1 MYFDLSREK
10 DIKMDREKL
19 ESKTIDITTTNEV
32 EGKVEA
38 VFSVFNEID
47 SDGDVVMPNSIKSGY
62 GESGVAMVWAND

>member
-47 SDGDVVMPNSIKSGY
+47 SDGDVVMPNSIKSG
-62 GESGVAMVWAND
+62 

>member
-47 SDGDVVMPNSIKSGY
+47 SDGECCN
-62 GESGVAMVWAND
+62 A

>member
-1 MYFDLSREK
+1 
-10 DIKMDREKL
+10 MDREKL

-47 SDGDVVMPNSIKSGY
+47 SDGLTQSSLDMESLAWQWY
-62 GESGVAMVWAND
+62 GRMIGKNQ